1 MKAMNRMKFKLNIVR
16 GLGIMI
22 LLLAA
27 ETTFAQQDPMFTQ
40 YNFNTQTINPAY
52 AGTWDNMG
60 FLVLGRHQWVG
71 LGGAPKT
78 YTFSMQSP
86 VKARNVALG
95 LNVVSD
101 KVGLEK
107 RLMVNVDYSYRLML
121 NEDLF
126 LRLGLK
132 GGVTNYMNNLTEYTG
147 YPGDAPDPMFMGD
160 MDVRFMPNFGIGAF
174 LYSEDYYVGLSV
186 PKIIQNEFRN
196 NYNNYS
202 TWSELRHLFL
212 IAGYVFDLSNDV
224 KFKPTL
230 LTKATMGAPVE
241 LDLTANF
248 LLKDKIWLGAMY
260 RTGDSYGF
268 IAQWIFD
275 NQLRLGYS
283 IDFTTTRLQHY
294 HNGTHEVMVSY
305 ELQSLRRR
313 WITPRRF

>member
-16 GLGIMI
+16 GLGILI

-27 ETTFAQQDPMFTQ
+27 ETLHAQQDPMYTQ
-40 YNFNTQTINPAY
+40 YNFNMQTINPAY

-71 LGGAPKT
+71 LGGAPNT

-107 RLMVNVDYSYRLML
+107 RLMVNADYSYRLMIT
-121 NEDLF
+121 EDLF
-126 LRLGLK
+126 LRMGLK
-132 GGVTNYMNNLTEYTG
+132 AGVTNYMNNLTEYTG
-147 YPGDAPDPMFMGD
+147 YPGDAPDPVFMGD

-186 PKIIQNEFRN
+186 PKIIRNEFRN
-196 NYNNYS
+196 NYNNFS

-212 IAGYVFDLSNDV
+212 IAGYVFDLSNDL

-241 LDLTANF
+241 VDLTANF
-248 LLKDKIWLGAMY
+248 LLKEKIWLGAMF

-275 NQLRLGYS
+275 NQLRIGYS
-283 IDFTTTRLQHY
+283 VDFTTTRLQHF
-294 HNGTHEVMVSY
+294 HHGTHEVMVSY
-305 ELQSLRRR
+305 EMSSLRRK